1 MRIHA
6 LIPVKELANAKSRL
20 TPPFSGDERAA
31 LMLEML
37 GHVIAAAQASGEL
50 AHITVVSPDTAVL
63 DFAAVRGVATLR
75 QYTTGLNP
83 ALDEARAD
91 ALAHGAEA
99 VLALHADLPRLDPAD
114 IAAMVCLLPLL
125 PAAVLAPDHT
135 GSGTNALLLAPPD
148 ALPFLFGPDSFARH
162 VAAAERINLSY
173 AVARA
178 PGVAGDVDTP
188 DDVRERVGSSRQ

>member
-37 GHVIAAAQASGEL
+37 GNVIAAARASDEF
-50 AHITVVSPDTAVL
+50 ARITVVSPDTAVL
-63 DFAAVRGVATLR
+63 DFAEAHGVAALR

-83 ALDEARAD
+83 ALDEARVD

-99 VLALHADLPRLDPAD
+99 VFALHADLPDLHAAD
-114 IAAMVCLLPLL
+114 IARMVRLLPPP

-135 GSGTNALLLAPPD
+135 GSGTNALLIAPPD

-162 VAAAERINLSY
+162 IAAAERSNLAY
-173 AVARA
+173 AIAHA
-178 PGVAGDVDTP
+178 PGIAGDVDTP
-188 DDVRERVGSSRQ
+188 DDVRERVASRQ

>member
-37 GHVIAAAQASGEL
+37 GNVIAAAQMSGEF
-50 AHITVVSPDTAVL
+50 ARIAVVSPDTTVL
-63 DFAAVRGVATLR
+63 DFAEARGVAALR
-75 QYTTGLNP
+75 QHTTGLNL
-83 ALDEARAD
+83 ALDEARMN

-99 VLALHADLPRLDPAD
+99 VLTLHADLPDLHPAD
-114 IAAMVCLLPLL
+114 IVRMVRLLPSP

-135 GSGTNALLLAPPD
+135 GSGTNALLIAPPD
-148 ALPFLFGPDSFARH
+148 VLPFLFGPGSFVRH
-162 VAAAERINLSY
+162 IAAAERLNLAY
-173 AVARA
+173 AVAHA
-178 PGVAGDVDTP
+178 PGIAGDVDTP
-188 DDVRERVGSSRQ
+188 DDVRERVVSSQ